1 MERVKGL
8 LILNLRQADA
18 EKTLEE
24 KQGTEIDGRSISLY
38 YTGEK
43 GQSQDHRGG
52 KNSTWSGESKTLVL
66 SNLSYSATEETF
78 RKFLRRQLISRCPRT
93 KMANLKGMHL

>member
-24 KQGTEIDGRSISLY
+24 KQGTEIDGRSISLS
-38 YTGEK
+38 YTGK
-43 GQSQDHRGG
+43 V
-52 KNSTWSGESKTLVL
+52 KVKTIEVERIALGVV
-66 SNLSYSATEETF
+66 NQKPWF
-78 RKFLRRQLISRCPRT
+78 
-93 KMANLKGMHL
+93 